1 MNHSSHPFPQKH
13 TTTIRNSWILRNH
26 QTFPSFSHGVR
37 TRQKQPAEDSG
48 NMCQNLAVMWYI
60 WYMVCDDDDFD
71 DDNADH
77 WCSPALAG
85 WWSPPL
91 PPTLGLVPGWNCLCI
106 CVYLCIFVFWFALS
120 LSFICHY
127 FCHCNCNYH
136 QLINESSL
144 CESMWYRVYLC
155 SPGVWPDPK
164 ELSDDTFLY
173 CCFEQFPV

>member
-1 MNHSSHPFPQKH
+1 MVSALVRSS
-13 TTTIRNSWILRNH
+13 
-26 QTFPSFSHGVR
+26 
-37 TRQKQPAEDSG
+37 RQKIPEICVKTWQLCG
-48 NMCQNLAVMWYI
+48 IFGI
-60 WYMVCDDDDFD
+60 WYVMMMISMMIMLTIDVR
-71 DDNADH
+71 
-77 WCSPALAG
+77 
-85 WWSPPL
+85 PL
-91 PPTLGLVPGWNCLCI
+91 WQDGDRPLCRPLLVSHLGGIVFVNVFI
-106 CVYLCIFVFWFALS
+106 CVFLVFRFALS